1 MNATP
6 WIERPPEQARLFN
19 PAFVGATIWSCARGY
34 ASVQEGG
41 LPYALAFV
49 AVPIALH
56 KATREELP
64 RSTRTSMASWLA
76 ENPRALVGFAERAR
90 AVVPLVKEGILFG
103 SGGLML
109 ILDDARLT
117 AADRPRSMARFEREA
132 TDEVKACVKKT
143 EFVGKW
149 FAGSGDYATL
159 MALWGVAP

>member
-1 MNATP
+1 MSTTP
-6 WIERPPEQARLFN
+6 WAERPAERARLFN

-34 ASVQEGG
+34 ESVRVGG

-49 AVPIALH
+49 GTPIALH
-56 KATREELP
+56 KATREGLP
-64 RSTRTSMASWLA
+64 RTTRTSMASWLT

-90 AVVPLVKEGILFG
+90 ALVPLVKEGILFAS
-103 SGGLML
+103 SGQML
-109 ILDDARLT
+109 TLDDGCLV

-132 TDEVKACVKKT
+132 TDEVKACLKKA

-149 FAGSGDYATL
+149 FAGSGDYATV

>member
-1 MNATP
+1 MSATP
-6 WIERPPEQARLFN
+6 WVERPPEQARLLN

-34 ASVQEGG
+34 ASIREPG

-76 ENPRALVGFAERAR
+76 ENPRALVGFAERAL
-90 AVVPLVKEGILFG
+90 ALVPVVKEGILFG
-103 SGGLML
+103 SSGQML
-109 ILDDARLT
+109 TLDDAILV

-132 TDEVKACVKKT
+132 TDEVKACIKKA

-149 FAGSGDYATL
+149 FAGSGDLATI